1 MKTEL
6 LQILDE
12 KELYWFKRCQK
23 IGFARVTTIQNF
35 SIVLLMGKR
44 KQALFSL
51 ESESA
56 VINGTEAL
64 LAHNTEYY
72 KSLFGPGDGNMFVLD
87 PSI

>member
-1 MKTEL
+1 
-6 LQILDE
+6 
-12 KELYWFKRCQK
+12 
-23 IGFARVTTIQNF
+23 
-35 SIVLLMGKR
+35 
-44 KQALFSL
+44 L